1 MDTNAKRFK
10 YSTVFKVLCVLICF
24 SSFFAALKIG
34 MTAVLTAIYVND
46 SYSPDGV
53 FTDVDEVTDW
63 TANYSFLNVFRS
75 DVCSVRQEVMYE
87 HDVAQMRK
95 TLSDSR
101 QGYID
106 EAVKISERLAKEKAE
121 DEKKYGEYETTTL
134 YYGDEDG
141 GEYYEEPE
149 TNYVNGEEYTFE
161 MPVQIGDSSIAD
173 MLISAGETEEEIAAD
188 YDSHTNDWIDTYFTY
203 NSCRISGELNY
214 YVSYG
219 ENESS
224 SVKDFKEKN
233 AYSADTY
240 FIVKNGVLESKGI
253 SQEVVESVYNEIK
266 ELTGFKGLKL
276 YVYLDTGKLSTVT
289 AEEIINQGIKGRDL
303 TYSELFDMFKRSQGA
318 YKNTARSFILAAL
331 LLVISIAFAL
341 VYFEITGKKNKDEP
355 ARRFIYDFVPFELG
369 LTAVGS
375 IISGLVFAAVEIL
388 DETYTNEKTIAA
400 VYAGL
405 TVAVLSWICLFVFC
419 ASNARYFRSDK
430 KARTHFLA
438 YWLFLGVCKV
448 ILAFWHGIV
457 FAAQKLSNAVKKIFG
472 AVAYK
477 PKKFKR
483 NVILLLVL
491 LAVMNIA
498 FLSVIVSAVA
508 YRDHILFIIFFFPLA
523 VIDGFVLYRVCKY
536 IKNLD
541 EIIDASSRHEDI
553 ITPLEK
559 LDNSLRVL
567 ALNMKYSNS
576 QLQAAI
582 NKAVKDERL
591 RTELITNVSH
601 DLKTPLTSII
611 LYVDMLSKCDIN
623 DEKAREYIKV
633 LDEKGNKL
641 KKLIDDLIEAS
652 KVTSGNVTVNPTNI
666 NLSELCLQAT
676 VEAQSDFE
684 KNGLE
689 MVVKAGEKQ
698 TYVFADGVKTNRII
712 ENLLSN
718 ARKYS
723 AKGSRVYVSVY
734 EENGKGV
741 FEIKNISAQPLD
753 ITPDE
758 LTERFVRGDKSRNQ
772 EGNGLGLSIAKEL
785 CALQNGELELTID
798 GDLFKARV
806 CLPQKSL

>member
-1 MDTNAKRFK
+1 M
-10 YSTVFKVLCVLICF
+10 S
-24 SSFFAALKIG
+24 
-34 MTAVLTAIYVND
+34 
-46 SYSPDGV
+46 
-53 FTDVDEVTDW
+53 DW
-63 TANYSFLNVFRS
+63 TSNYNFLWELDS
-75 DVCSVRQEVMYE
+75 DIAAIRRGVAYDDDMKSIRQQLADMKKGFIE
-87 HDVAQMRK
+87 
-95 TLSDSR
+95 
-101 QGYID
+101 
-106 EAVKISERLAKEKAE
+106 EAVKISEELQSEKEAVEKEESYSDENEDAE
-121 DEKKYGEYETTTL
+121 EFDRYDEYETTN
-134 YYGDEDG
+134 YYRGSFT
-141 GEYYEEPE
+141 EEM
-149 TNYVNGEEYTFE
+149 TVRLNNMDVGYFYVN
-161 MPVQIGDSSIAD
+161 
-173 MLISAGETEEEIAAD
+173 AGETAEQLSVKYDGNIGEWAESYYRSIINSTHYGISEEI
-188 YDSHTNDWIDTYFTY
+188 S
-203 NSCRISGELNY
+203 Y
-214 YVSYG
+214 YVQFK
-219 ENESS
+219 ENKDI
-224 SVKDFKEKN
+224 SVKDFRENDAKK
-233 AYSADTY
+233 ADTY
-240 FIVKNGVLESKGI
+240 FIIKDGKLEFKGI
-253 SQEVVESVYNEIK
+253 NSEIANSVFENVK
-266 ELTGFKGLKL
+266 EFPNINDLTL
-276 YVYLDTGKLSTVT
+276 YAYLDTSKLTHVSF
-289 AEEIINQGIKGRDL
+289 EELINQGIKGNNM
-303 TYSELFDMFKRSQGA
+303 TYSQLYDMYNR
-318 YKNTARSFILAAL
+318 YKSTDKNIARNLIVAAVL
-331 LLVISIAFAL
+331 LIVSISFAL
-341 VYFEITGKKNKDEP
+341 IYFEITGKKNEDEP
-355 ARRFIYDFVPFELG
+355 AKQRFYDFVPFELG
-369 LTAVGS
+369 LSVVAA
-375 IISGLVFAAVEIL
+375 IITGLIYLFVALFSSARAAVISV
-388 DETYTNEKTIAA
+388 TYVI
-400 VYAGL
+400 
-405 TVAVLSWICLFVFC
+405 TVVGVISWVCLFMFC
-419 ASNARYFRSDK
+419 SSNARYFRSDK

-457 FAAQKLSNAVKKIFG
+457 FVAQKLSNAVKKIFG

-483 NVILLLVL
+483 NVILLLIL
-491 LAVMNIA
+491 LAVMNIV

-508 YRDHILFIIFFFPLA
+508 YREPVLFIIFFFPLA

-553 ITPLEK
+553 LTPLEK

-623 DEKAREYIKV
+623 DEKAKEYIEV
-633 LDEKGNKL
+633 LNEKGNKL

-734 EENGKGV
+734 EENGRGV

-785 CALQNGELELTID
+785 CALQNGELDLQID

-806 CLPQKSL
+806 CLPQKNS

>member
-1 MDTNAKRFK
+1 MDTNVKKFK
-10 YSTVFKVLCVLICF
+10 YSIVFKILCVVISF
-24 SSFFAALKIG
+24 ASFFVALKIG
-34 MTAVLTAIYVND
+34 LTAVLTAIYVND
-46 SYSPDGV
+46 AYSPNGA
-53 FTDVDEVTDW
+53 FADVSETTDW
-63 TANYSFLNVFRS
+63 TANYSFLRIFGS
-75 DVCSVRQEVMYE
+75 DVRSVRQEVMYDT
-87 HDVAQMRK
+87 DVAQMRK
-95 TLSDSR
+95 TLTDSR

-106 EAVKISERLAKEKAE
+106 EAVKISERLAKEKA
-121 DEKKYGEYETTTL
+121 DAEKKYKEYETTTV
-134 YYGDEDG
+134 YYGDEGDE
-141 GEYYEEPE
+141 EYYEEPE
-149 TNYVNGEEYTFE
+149 TTYVNGEDYTFE
-161 MPVQIGDSSIAD
+161 MPVQIDDSSIAD
-173 MLISAGETEEEIAAD
+173 ILIEAGETEEEIAKD
-188 YDSHTNDWIDTYFTY
+188 FDSHVNNWIDTYFTY
-203 NSCRISGELNY
+203 NSYRISGELNY
-214 YVSYG
+214 YVSNG

-224 SVKDFKEKN
+224 SVKSFKEAD

-253 SQEVVESVYNEIK
+253 SKEVVESVYNEIK
-266 ELTGFKGLKL
+266 DSAGFEGLKL
-276 YVYLDTGKLSTVT
+276 YAYLDTGKLSTIT
-289 AEEIINQGIKGRDL
+289 PDEIINQGIKGKDL

-318 YKNTARSFILAAL
+318 YKNTARSFVFAAL

-355 ARRFIYDFVPFELG
+355 AKLFIYDFVPFELG
-369 LTAVGS
+369 LSVVGA
-375 IISGLVFAAVEIL
+375 IITGLVFATVEIL
-388 DETYTNEKTIAA
+388 DETGANEITITA
-400 VYAGL
+400 VYAVMA
-405 TVAVLSWICLFVFC
+405 VAVLSWICLFMFC
-419 ASNARYFRSDK
+419 SSNARYFRSDK

-457 FAAQKLSNAVKKIFG
+457 FVAQKLSNAVKKIFG

-483 NVILLLVL
+483 NVILLLIL

-498 FLSVIVSAVA
+498 FLSVIVSAVV
-508 YRDHILFIIFFFPLA
+508 YREHVLFIIFFFPLA

-553 ITPLEK
+553 LTPLEK

-623 DEKAREYIKV
+623 DEKAKEYIEV
-633 LDEKGNKL
+633 LNEKGNKL

-734 EENGKGV
+734 EENGRGV

-785 CALQNGELELTID
+785 CALQNGELDLQID

-806 CLPQKSL
+806 CLPQKNS

>member
-1 MDTNAKRFK
+1 MDTNVKRFK
-10 YSTVFKVLCVLICF
+10 YSIVFKLLCVIISF
-24 SSFFAALKIG
+24 ASFFVALKIG
-34 MTAVLTAIYVND
+34 LTAAFTAIYINNA
-46 SYSPDGV
+46 YSPNGTFSEANEAV
-53 FTDVDEVTDW
+53 DW
-63 TANYSFLNVFRS
+63 TANNSFLNVFSS
-75 DVCSVRQEVMYE
+75 DVRSVRQAVMYDT
-87 HDVAQMRK
+87 DVAQMRK
-95 TLSDSR
+95 LLADSR
-101 QGYID
+101 QDYID
-106 EAVKISERLAKEKAE
+106 KAVEISERLAKEKAE
-121 DEKKYGEYETTTL
+121 DEKKYREHETSTE

-141 GEYYEEPE
+141 EYYEDYE
-149 TNYVNGEEYTFE
+149 TTYVNDGEYTFE
-161 MPVQIGDSSIAD
+161 MPVQIGNSSFAD
-173 MLISAGETEEEIAAD
+173 MLIRAGETEEEIAAD
-188 YDSHTNDWIDTYFTY
+188 YDSHVNNWIDAEFTY
-203 NSCRISGELNY
+203 NPYRISAELNY

-224 SVKDFKEKN
+224 SVKDFSEEN

-240 FIVKNGVLESKGI
+240 FIVKDGVLESKGI
-253 SQEVVESVYNEIK
+253 SQEAVESVYNEIK
-266 ELTGFKGLKL
+266 DLAGFKGLKL

-289 AEEIINQGIKGRDL
+289 AEEIINSGIKGKDL

-318 YKNTARSFILAAL
+318 YKNTARSFIFAAVL
-331 LLVISIAFAL
+331 LIVSIAFAL

-355 ARRFIYDFVPFELG
+355 SKTFIYDFVPFELG
-369 LTAVGS
+369 LTVVGA
-375 IISGLVFAAVEIL
+375 IITGLVFATAEIL
-388 DETYTNEKTIAA
+388 DDTGANEITITA
-400 VYAGL
+400 VYAVMA
-405 TVAVLSWICLFVFC
+405 VAVLSWICLFMFC

-430 KARTHFLA
+430 KARTHFLI

-448 ILAFWHGIV
+448 VLAFWHGIV
-457 FAAQKLSNAVKKIFG
+457 FVATKLSNAVKRIFS

-483 NVILLLVL
+483 NVILLLIL

-498 FLSVIVSAVA
+498 FLSIIVSAGV
-508 YRDHILFIIFFFPLA
+508 YREPVLFIIFFFPLV
-523 VIDGFVLYRVCKY
+523 VIDGYVLYRTCRY
-536 IKNLD
+536 IRYLD

-553 ITPLEK
+553 LTPLEK

-567 ALNMKYSNS
+567 ALNMKYSNA

-623 DEKAREYIKV
+623 DEKAKEYIEV
-633 LDEKGNKL
+633 LNEKGNKL

-676 VEAQSDFE
+676 VDAQADFE
-684 KNGLE
+684 KAGLE
-689 MVVKAGEKQ
+689 LVVKSGTKQ
-698 TYVFADGVKTNRII
+698 TAVYADGTKTNRII

-734 EENGKGV
+734 EKNGRGV
-741 FEIKNISAQPLD
+741 FEIKNVSAQPLD

-785 CALQNGELELTID
+785 CTLQNGELEIQID

-806 CLPQKSL
+806 CLPQRSS